1 MIFRIWFF
9 MTIFFGMIVLL
20 IEAWKNMFWLRYEF
34 NEVLKKIQKTFLILF
49 VINFF
54 LILTILIFF
63 AIFFY

>member
-20 IEAWKNMFWLRYEF
+20 IEAWKNMFWHRYEF